1 MKRKTERNPAL
12 DACQA
17 GLQIIAWHPLF
28 SPIFAHIYVR
38 FDHTHAQVSAKNWL
52 AISNDGYLWLNAKRH
67 ARPEQW
73 ARMVA
78 QALAALGFGY
88 ITPRTPATTW
98 ELAVLISTM
107 HFCEGLKIGPLPE
120 ELQFYLFPQDIHSDA
135 ELLFRQL
142 QEEGISESLARWQA
156 IYCGEQRHFVHVEK
170 SSRYHSVNWQELLA
184 DGLSNSVSQAL
195 EQVGGYQPQQGQK
208 YKLTLAQKARQQIM
222 TLYPLLGALAAGFD
236 IEEDAKLCSQY
247 DIAVAAIDVGIGKIW
262 INPTARLNQAE
273 MLFVFAHE
281 LLHAGL
287 NHASRRRGR
296 DAELWNVACDFI
308 INDWLIEMQVGV
320 PPELGLLYD
329 AQFKGMS
336 AEEIYDSLAMDMR
349 RSRKLITLRG
359 RAGGDI
365 LGEDGDPRFTNAE
378 AYCRRALYQG
388 MERCLYG
395 QSRGALPAGLIE
407 EIRSLAQPPVPW
419 DVALAEWFDEHFPP
433 PERRRTWARPS
444 RRQSATPDIPRPAI
458 QAPSEEERH
467 SRVFGVVLDTSG
479 SMDPQLLGKALGA
492 IASYSLAREVFAVRF
507 ICCDAKAY
515 DRGWVQPEQLLHHFT
530 LQGRGGTVLQPGIE
544 LLDSLALHGDFP
556 RGGPLLIITD
566 GFCENNVSV
575 KMEHAWLLPQNRRL
589 PFVPRGKVFSL
600 S

>member
-1 MKRKTERNPAL
+1 MKRKAERNPAL

-17 GLQIIAWHPLF
+17 GLQIIALHPLF
-28 SPIFAHIYVR
+28 SPLFAHIYVR

-98 ELAVLISTM
+98 ELAVLIAAM

-120 ELQFYLFPQDIHSDA
+120 ELQSYLFPQAIHSDA

-142 QEEGISESLARWQA
+142 QEEVIPESLARWQS
-156 IYCGEQRHFVHVEK
+156 IYCGEQRHFVYVEK
-170 SSRYHSVNWQELLA
+170 SSRYHAVNWQELLA

-308 INDWLIEMQVGV
+308 INDWLIEMQVGA

-329 AQFKGMS
+329 AQFRGMS

-365 LGEDGDPRFTNAE
+365 LGEGGDPRFMNAE

-395 QSRGALPAGLIE
+395 QSRGTLPAGLIE

-444 RRQSATPDIPRPAI
+444 RRQSATPHIPRPAI
-458 QAPSEEERH
+458 QPPTEEERH

-544 LLDSLALHGDFP
+544 LLDSLALRGDFP

-566 GFCENNVSV
+566 GFCENDVSV